1 MIEREPF
8 GVHPSAQPVHA
19 IRLVN
24 ARGIEVRFLTYGG
37 VIQSILV
44 PDASGKP
51 GDVVLGY
58 DTLEEYLANP
68 FYFGA
73 IIGRYG
79 NRIANGRFTLDGAEH
94 QLSVNNGAHH
104 LHGGASGLHQALWDA
119 HEFEGDGVQGAE
131 LRCRSEAGSDGYPG
145 NLDVVVTY
153 TLHDDNRF
161 TIDYRAMTDEP
172 TPVNLTQH
180 TYFNLSGR
188 PGSTVLDQE
197 LEIRAS
203 TFTPVDPGLIP
214 LGAHHDV
221 VGTAFDFRN
230 AHAVGRDI
238 STDSASE
245 DEQLRIGS
253 GIDHNF
259 VLDKRAPD
267 ALEVAARL
275 QDPDSGRKLE
285 LSTTEPGLQVYSGG
299 TFTPELRGKGGVAI
313 PRFGGIALETQHF
326 PDSPNRREY
335 PSTILRPGEEYRSTT
350 VWRFDSSGR

>member
-24 ARGIEVRFLTYGG
+24 TRGVEVRFLTYGG
-37 VIQSILV
+37 VIQSLLV
-44 PDASGKP
+44 PDASGQP
-51 GDVVLGY
+51 ADVVLGY

-79 NRIANGRFTLDGAEH
+79 NRIAYGRFTLDGVER

-119 HEFEGDGVQGAE
+119 REFEGDGVQGAE

-145 NLDVVVTY
+145 NLDVVVAY

-161 TIDYRAMTDEP
+161 TIDYRATTDEP

-180 TYFNLSGR
+180 TYFNLSGSAGR
-188 PGSTVLDQE
+188 TILDEE

-203 TFTPVDPGLIP
+203 RFTPVDQGLIP
-214 LGAHHDV
+214 LGEHRDV
-221 VGTAFDFRN
+221 ARTVFDFRSPQPIEQ
-230 AHAVGRDI
+230 G
-238 STDSASE
+238 TDV
-245 DEQLRIGS
+245 DEHIQLRIGG

-259 VLDKRAPD
+259 VLDKRTPGG
-267 ALEVAARL
+267 LEFAARL
-275 QDPDSGRKLE
+275 HDSGSGRTLE
-285 LSTTEPGLQVYSGG
+285 LSTTEPGLQVYAGG
-299 TFTPELRGKGGVAI
+299 TFTPELTGKGGVRI

-326 PDSPNRREY
+326 PDSPNHPSF

-350 VWRFDSSGR
+350 VWQFGASS